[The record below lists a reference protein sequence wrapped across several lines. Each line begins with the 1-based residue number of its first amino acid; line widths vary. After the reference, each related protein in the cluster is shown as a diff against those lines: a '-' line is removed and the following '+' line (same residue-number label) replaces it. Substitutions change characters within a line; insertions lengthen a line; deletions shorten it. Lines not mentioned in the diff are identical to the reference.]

1 MTTKTKIRK
10 PICPKGHKPD
20 HFIVPLYYFKDG
32 ELRECEYS
40 GAIHP
45 DGEPCSCYWGGTY
58 GVDSDDTAQIKEAEA
73 VFCPECLSKADWK

>member
-1 MTTKTKIRK
+1 MTTKTRK

-20 HFIVPLYYFKDG
+20 HFIVPLYVFEDG

-45 DGEPCSCYWGGTY
+45 DGGPCSSYWGGTY
-58 GVDSDDTAQIKEAEA
+58 GVDSDDTAQIKEAES
-73 VFCPECLSKADWK
+73 VFCPECLSEADWK